1 MPEIGLD
8 LGRYLSAIA
17 GCRYAIVK
25 LPAHFP
31 AIHVGEDLDIVAVDK
46 ETVVR
51 KLLTAAQQDLESGF
65 RARVTYGPARA
76 YIHADI
82 LDPDEVHLRF
92 DVASALPS
100 FGSYRVRDAY
110 AERILEA
117 ADRKDVV
124 IGGAT
129 VPIWV
134 AGELDE
140 LVVRYLE
147 YYELFS
153 SRPDKVKHL
162 DYILQSVEAAP
173 ERKRFFE
180 RLHANIVLP
189 ADEIPTPAAARRL
202 PDLRTRTRTRVQ
214 TRRRVILERLLG
226 VEATERLRRFVR
238 RTG

>member
-8 LGRYLSAIA
+8 LGRYLGAIA
-17 GCRYAIVK
+17 DCRYAIVK

-31 AIHVGEDLDIVAVDK
+31 ALHVGEDLDIVAVDK
-46 ETVVR
+46 EQVVR
-51 KLLTAAQQDLESGF
+51 KLLLAARQDIEAGF
-65 RARVTYGPARA
+65 RARVTYGPEGA
-76 YIHADI
+76 YIHTDI
-82 LDPDEVHLRF
+82 LDADAVHLRF
-92 DVASALPS
+92 DVASTLPS

-110 AERILEA
+110 TERILEA
-117 ADRKDVV
+117 AGRRDVA
-124 IGGAT
+124 IRGAT
-129 VPIWV
+129 VPIRV

-162 DYILQSVEAAP
+162 EYVLQAVDEEP
-173 ERKRFFE
+173 ERKRFLD

-189 ADEIPTPAAARRL
+189 ADEAPAPADARRL
-202 PDLRTRTRTRVQ
+202 RDGRTRTRTR
-214 TRRRVILERLLG
+214 RRVMLERLLG